1 MSSEYE
7 KYMIELYHYFKQKG
21 KKNWCIK
28 RHFIAIALRSCY
40 DSLKNK
46 YDYEK
51 TKETIQKW
59 IKDRHPNICFE
70 YSGLSSNYIKHQDW
84 QYEIKEGMYL
94 VDKQRKLYEIKKVYV
109 SGFLLEHVVT
119 KMKMHINWDSEN
131 LIFGDFQ
138 CIENED
144 EFLKLKN
151 KEFNDT
157 IDKYSIHMN
166 KNEKLKEKYTESINT
181 YINSIEYNNFQHQN
195 CLTKN
200 KISCLNFEGI
210 PIEIISK
217 IVSFGLDK
225 PCNHMSRIEKYET
238 KLKEEQIKLTDI
250 QDIIN
255 YDEYIINKL
264 HAIKDNNHE
273 IWLDSQKF

>member
-21 KKNWCIK
+21 KKNWCVK

-40 DSLKNK
+40 ESLKNK
-46 YDYEK
+46 YNYEK

-59 IKDRHPNICFE
+59 IDDRHPNICFE

-84 QYEIKEGMYL
+84 QYEIKQGMYL
-94 VDKQRKLYEIKKVYV
+94 VDKQRKLYKIKKIYV

-119 KMKMHINWDSEN
+119 NMKMHINWDSEN

-157 IDKYSIHMN
+157 IDKYTIHMN
-166 KNEKLKEKYTESINT
+166 KNENLKEKYTESINT
-181 YINSIEYNNFQHQN
+181 YINSIEYNKFQHQS

-200 KISCLNFEGI
+200 KISCLNFKGI

-225 PCNHMSRIEKYET
+225 PCNHMSKVEKYEK
-238 KLKEEQIKLTDI
+238 KLKEERIKVSDI

-255 YDEYIINKL
+255 FDEYIIKKL
-264 HAIKDNNHE
+264 HAIKDSNHE